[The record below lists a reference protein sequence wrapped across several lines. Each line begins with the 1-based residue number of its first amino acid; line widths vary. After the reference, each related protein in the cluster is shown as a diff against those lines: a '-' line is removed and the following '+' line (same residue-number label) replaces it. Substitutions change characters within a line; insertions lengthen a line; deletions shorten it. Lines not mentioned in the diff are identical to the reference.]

1 MSSDGLLGT
10 TAKNFAAQLGS
21 FINNMG
27 DGEAGGGDAGLGLKP
42 EDCKFPMWVISVTD
56 AIAVTS
62 RASDLPCHEDLQSEG
77 LLKKYDPGSMNKCL
91 FLSHTWLRFKHPD
104 SAEGVKK
111 KLINDVLSGIVAGNV
126 AIHAYWFAVVAHL
139 MKDTPA
145 ESISASYADGFV
157 WME

>member
-91 FLSHTWLRFKHPD
+91 FLSHTWQQGEEQMRT
-104 SAEGVKK
+104 VKLM
-111 KLINDVLSGIVAGNV
+111 LIEMMPEVKVFLGQLLSP
-126 AIHAYWFAVVAHL
+126 FAPLGLCCHQ
-139 MKDTPA
+139 
-145 ESISASYADGFV
+145 
-157 WME
+157 